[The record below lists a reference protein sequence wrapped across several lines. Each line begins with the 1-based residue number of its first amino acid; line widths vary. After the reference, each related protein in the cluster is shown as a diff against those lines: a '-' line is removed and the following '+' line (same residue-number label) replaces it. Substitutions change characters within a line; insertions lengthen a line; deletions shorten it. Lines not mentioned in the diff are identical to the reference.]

1 MNEIIRQ
8 MPKQQKQEG
17 KLDKVVVEQ
26 LEHNVKMKFISCQ
39 TQIDDLKSKHELLRE
54 ETSHSLNN
62 ILPDI
67 KKLHRNMAKVDS
79 QSTDTQQ

>member
-1 MNEIIRQ
+1 

-17 KLDKVVVEQ
+17 IIDKAIVEQ

-39 TQIDDLKSKHELLRE
+39 TQIDEFKSKHEMLRE
-54 ETSHSLNN
+54 ETSHLLNN

-67 KKLHRNMAKVDS
+67 KKLHRNMAKVDV